1 MKIIDLASCYKT
13 ILRILLQNNNLS
25 YLRMCVQIDICQDEK
40 PVIVE

>member
-1 MKIIDLASCYKT
+1 MKLTDLASCYKI

-25 YLRMCVQIDICQDEK
+25 LTYVCLQIDICQDEK